1 MHAGPLQ
8 GPSLRPLFRLSLT
21 RCSIFALTRCY
32 LRPQDVDPKAVTFY
46 ERDVE
51 GEQKPMAIPAE
62 KLEQGWLAV
71 LQYIRE
77 LREQVRNEVLN
88 RWKGDRTVTQAR
100 IRAQCGIQV
109 SRWCF
114 GAKRWKSAA
123 AFTLL
128 QAWRRDTFHTCIPAV
143 KTKDC
148 R

>member
-77 LREQVRNEVLN
+77 LREQVRRKVLN
-88 RWKGDRTVTQAR
+88 RWKGDRTVTQAENPSSVWNPSF
-100 IRAQCGIQV
+100 QV
-109 SRWCF
+109 VFWGKAMEICRSIYLVAGLEKGYF
-114 GAKRWKSAA
+114 PYMY
-123 AFTLL
+123 
-128 QAWRRDTFHTCIPAV
+128 TCSQ
-143 KTKDC
+143 DQGL
-148 R
+148 